1 MVGGFMECL
10 TRKMSTDEPMG
21 NIAIEKPRTK
31 KEQAIE
37 IIKQK
42 KLNVEEAYLQEI
54 EFLDGLLDYIES
66 SEDERANMN
75 AYFDDPVE
83 KAKNEQR
90 R

>member
-1 MVGGFMECL
+1 
-10 TRKMSTDEPMG
+10 MSTDEPMG

-66 SEDERANMN
+66 SEDERANMK
-75 AYFDDPVE
+75 AYFDNPVE
-83 KAKNEQR
+83 KAKNE
-90 R
+90 